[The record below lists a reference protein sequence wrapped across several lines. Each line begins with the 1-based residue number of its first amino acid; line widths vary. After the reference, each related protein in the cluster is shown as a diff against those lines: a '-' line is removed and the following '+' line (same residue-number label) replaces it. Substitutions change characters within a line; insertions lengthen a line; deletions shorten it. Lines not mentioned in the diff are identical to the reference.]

1 MLDII
6 QNNPYRLLG
15 IYSNSPIKERVAN
28 HNRLK
33 AFLKVG
39 KEVSFPLDLSGVL
52 STMTRT
58 TEKVSDAEAKLT
70 LSNEQLRYAQF
81 WFVKVTPLDDVA
93 INHLIVG
100 NIDGAIS
107 ILEKKENVSSLQNR
121 IVCALVTDN
130 YALAIACA
138 YKLYSSYTTD
148 FVHIVLGNYQMID
161 TGKLAYDFLDVLC
174 SAIGAQKLLPYLSDN
189 DWKQYISDQAI
200 KPLIETLQ
208 SAIDIAKA
216 SNGKGTTAR
225 YNAGAK
231 LMNVAKDELSQ
242 LKGLLSV
249 ADLQYQMIADK
260 IAQEILQCGIDYFNA
275 TEEDDAP
282 QKAGILQNYALSI
295 AVGRLVKD
303 RCKENVDILRKIG
316 KEYIVRKELEQL
328 TAYIKDLRGE
338 GTSKDS
344 LFAALRLS
352 GIGRTISDIR
362 QIVDESIPLLNTM
375 KTKLGN
381 TNVLYMN
388 ISSAVVSSAI
398 NALVEIVN
406 RQQTLSWDKNELRS
420 VIRDAVALMS
430 LLRNMNMDAKTR
442 GYYNGNKSTLD
453 NINNQ
458 LNPSEGCY
466 IATMVYGDY
475 NHPQV
480 LILRSFRNKYL
491 ATRNWGRAFI
501 KSYYKYSPILVEKLK
516 SHQRVNLV
524 IRKLLDCFVVQLKKY
539 NY

>member
-39 KEVSFPLDLSGVL
+39 KEVSFPLDLLGVR

-58 TEKVSDAEAKLT
+58 TAEVSDAEAKLT
-70 LSNEQLRYAQF
+70 LPNEQLKYAQF

-93 INHLIVG
+93 INHLIVE
-100 NIDGAIS
+100 NINGAIS
-107 ILEKKENVSSLQNR
+107 IWEKKENVSSLQNR
-121 IVCALVTDN
+121 IVCALITDN

-148 FVHIVLGNYQMID
+148 FVHTVLGNYQMID
-161 TGKLAYDFLDVLC
+161 TGRLAYDFLDVLC
-174 SAIGAQKLLPYLSDN
+174 SAIGAQKLLPYLADN
-189 DWKQYISDQAI
+189 DWKHYVRGQAI

-216 SNGKGTTAR
+216 SNGKGSTAR

-231 LMNVAKDELSQ
+231 LMNVAKEELAQ

-260 IAQEILQCGIDYFNA
+260 LAQEILQCGIDYFNA

-295 AVGRLVKD
+295 AVGKLVKD

-316 KEYIVRKELEQL
+316 KEYIVRRELEQL

-338 GTSKDS
+338 GISKDP
-344 LFAALRLS
+344 LFALRLL

-362 QIVDESIPLLNTM
+362 QIVDKSIPLLNTM

-388 ISSAVVSSAI
+388 TSSAVVSSAI

-406 RQQTLSWDKNELRS
+406 QQQTLSWDKNELRS
-420 VIRDAVALMS
+420 VIRNAVALMA

-442 GYYNGNKSTLD
+442 GYYNRNKSTLD

-524 IRKLLDCFVVQLKKY
+524 IRKLLDCFVIQLKKY

>member
-1 MLDII
+1 MYYD
-6 QNNPYRLLG
+6 
-15 IYSNSPIKERVAN
+15 
-28 HNRLK
+28 
-33 AFLKVG
+33 
-39 KEVSFPLDLSGVL
+39 
-52 STMTRT
+52 
-58 TEKVSDAEAKLT
+58 
-70 LSNEQLRYAQF
+70 
-81 WFVKVTPLDDVA
+81 TP
-93 INHLIVG
+93 
-100 NIDGAIS
+100 S
-107 ILEKKENVSSLQNR
+107 
-121 IVCALVTDN
+121 
-130 YALAIACA
+130 
-138 YKLYSSYTTD
+138 
-148 FVHIVLGNYQMID
+148 
-161 TGKLAYDFLDVLC
+161 
-174 SAIGAQKLLPYLSDN
+174 
-189 DWKQYISDQAI
+189 
-200 KPLIETLQ
+200 
-208 SAIDIAKA
+208 
-216 SNGKGTTAR
+216 
-225 YNAGAK
+225 
-231 LMNVAKDELSQ
+231 
-242 LKGLLSV
+242 
-249 ADLQYQMIADK
+249 
-260 IAQEILQCGIDYFNA
+260 
-275 TEEDDAP
+275 EEDDAP

>member
-295 AVGRLVKD
+295 AVGRLVRD

-338 GTSKDS
+338 GTSKDP
-344 LFAALRLS
+344 LFTLRLL
-352 GIGRTISDIR
+352 GRGRTISDIR
-362 QIVDESIPLLNTM
+362 QIVYKSILLLDTM

-406 RQQTLSWDKNELRS
+406 LQQTVLRDKNELRS

-430 LLRNMNMDAKTR
+430 LLGNMNMDAKTK

-453 NINNQ
+453 NINSQ

-501 KSYYKYSPILVEKLK
+501 KSYYKYSPILVEKMK

>member
-200 KPLIETLQ
+200 KP
-208 SAIDIAKA
+208 
-216 SNGKGTTAR
+216 
-225 YNAGAK
+225 
-231 LMNVAKDELSQ
+231 
-242 LKGLLSV
+242 
-249 ADLQYQMIADK
+249 
-260 IAQEILQCGIDYFNA
+260 
-275 TEEDDAP
+275 
-282 QKAGILQNYALSI
+282 
-295 AVGRLVKD
+295 
-303 RCKENVDILRKIG
+303 
-316 KEYIVRKELEQL
+316 
-328 TAYIKDLRGE
+328 
-338 GTSKDS
+338 
-344 LFAALRLS
+344 
-352 GIGRTISDIR
+352 
-362 QIVDESIPLLNTM
+362 
-375 KTKLGN
+375 
-381 TNVLYMN
+381 
-388 ISSAVVSSAI
+388 
-398 NALVEIVN
+398 
-406 RQQTLSWDKNELRS
+406 
-420 VIRDAVALMS
+420 
-430 LLRNMNMDAKTR
+430 
-442 GYYNGNKSTLD
+442 
-453 NINNQ
+453 
-458 LNPSEGCY
+458 
-466 IATMVYGDY
+466 
-475 NHPQV
+475 
-480 LILRSFRNKYL
+480 
-491 ATRNWGRAFI
+491 
-501 KSYYKYSPILVEKLK
+501 
-516 SHQRVNLV
+516 
-524 IRKLLDCFVVQLKKY
+524 
-539 NY
+539 

>member
-39 KEVSFPLDLSGVL
+39 KEVSFPLDLLGVL

-70 LSNEQLRYAQF
+70 LPNEQLRYAQF
-81 WFVKVTPLDDVA
+81 WFVKVTPLDEVA
-93 INHLIVG
+93 INHLIVE
-100 NIDGAIS
+100 NINGAIS
-107 ILEKKENVSSLQNR
+107 IWEKKENVSSLQNR

-138 YKLYSSYTTD
+138 YKLYSSYTAD
-148 FVHIVLGNYQMID
+148 FVHIVLGDCQMID

-189 DWKQYISDQAI
+189 DWKQYVSDQAI

-216 SNGKGTTAR
+216 SNGKGITAR
-225 YNAGAK
+225 YNAGVK
-231 LMNVAKDELSQ
+231 LMNVAKEKLSQ

-295 AVGRLVKD
+295 AVGRLVRD

-338 GTSKDS
+338 GTSKDP

-362 QIVDESIPLLNTM
+362 QIVDKSIPLLDTM
-375 KTKLGN
+375 KTKLGY

-420 VIRDAVALMS
+420 VIRDAVTLMS

-453 NINNQ
+453 NINSQ

>member
-39 KEVSFPLDLSGVL
+39 KEVSFPLDLLGVL
-52 STMTRT
+52 STMTRS

-70 LSNEQLRYAQF
+70 LPNEQLRYAQF
-81 WFVKVTPLDDVA
+81 WFLKVTPLDDVA
-93 INHLIVG
+93 INHLIVE
-100 NIDGAIS
+100 NINGAIS
-107 ILEKKENVSSLQNR
+107 IWEKKENVSSLQNR

-148 FVHIVLGNYQMID
+148 FVHIVLGNCQMID

-174 SAIGAQKLLPYLSDN
+174 FAIGAQKLLPYLSDY
-189 DWKQYISDQAI
+189 DWKQYVSDQAI

-295 AVGRLVKD
+295 AVGRLVRD

-338 GTSKDS
+338 GTSKDP
-344 LFAALRLS
+344 LFALRLS

-362 QIVDESIPLLNTM
+362 QIVDKSIPLLNTM

-491 ATRNWGRAFI
+491 ATRNWGRVFI